1 MAIRITFETVDV
13 EGAESLTPIKILTYD
28 SKGSGITAAGKQAL
42 LDLLEKVAYIDEDGQ
57 DYLDALEAAL
67 FPPANLVSI
76 TAVYTQTS
84 SVFAGDDLDDLKDDL
99 VVTAH
104 YDDGTTEVV
113 TTYTLSGELDENPSI
128 ITVSYGGKTTTFSV
142 PVTVVSSI
150 SAVYTQSGTVYD
162 TDTLDSL
169 KADLVV
175 TATYTDQSTATVVS
189 TDYTLSG
196 TLTAGTS
203 TITVS
208 YGGKTDTFTVA
219 VNVGFYYTPA
229 RGVLSGQSY
238 VSDTSSILTYFTESI
253 DGDLLRLYAGKL
265 GSGTQAGTYLFP
277 DYVWATSVS
286 LTLEFKIVN
295 MTSLKSGNT
304 TTPGVL
310 AIGLPNN
317 ITKGET
323 GWAMGSTGFARYNA
337 ASGDVRMR
345 NNTGSGSSWLT
356 NTISL
361 DTLHTLQITVANG
374 AQTIT
379 LDGTAII
386 SSGSLYTSETY
397 FSVPAIRLMQ
407 GSDNVTDFYIKSLE
421 VAVE

>member
-13 EGAESLTPIKILTYD
+13 QGAESLTPIKILTYD

-42 LDLLEKVAYIDEDGQ
+42 IDLLEKVAYIDENGQ

-84 SVFAGDDLDDLKDDL
+84 SVFAGDDLDELEDDL

-113 TTYTLSGELDENPSI
+113 TTYTLSGELSDNPSI
-128 ITVSYGGKTTTFSV
+128 ITVSYGGKSTTFSV

-175 TATYTDQSTATVVS
+175 TATYTDQSTETVAS

-203 TITVS
+203 TITVT
-208 YGGKTDTFTVA
+208 YGSVTDTFSVTVTSSGVTLKGYVAADGASYINIGYTPDKNTRA
-219 VNVGFYYTPA
+219 VIDYLSNKASGATFQTFLGVTADTTTSANGNGFYIYIGAQNPIN
-229 RGVLSGQSY
+229 VY
-238 VSDTSSILTYFTESI
+238 VSYEGSAQAYGTIASGDRHVYDVSDSGFYMDGTYVGASHASGKGLSASVGYPFFVFARNHGNNNIRAYSTGRVYDLKIYQSDELVRHYVPAFQTSTEKY
-253 DGDLLRLYAGKL
+253 GLYDLLNHTFYGGS
-265 GSGTQAGTYLFP
+265 GSGTL
-277 DYVWATSVS
+277 
-286 LTLEFKIVN
+286 
-295 MTSLKSGNT
+295 
-304 TTPGVL
+304 
-310 AIGLPNN
+310 
-317 ITKGET
+317 
-323 GWAMGSTGFARYNA
+323 
-337 ASGDVRMR
+337 SGD
-345 NNTGSGSSWLT
+345 
-356 NTISL
+356 
-361 DTLHTLQITVANG
+361 
-374 AQTIT
+374 
-379 LDGTAII
+379 
-386 SSGSLYTSETY
+386 
-397 FSVPAIRLMQ
+397 
-407 GSDNVTDFYIKSLE
+407 
-421 VAVE
+421 